1 MPFARVFDAD
11 DARDVDILP
20 FQYTIQSGRNLTQLH
35 SNLPLVNG
43 TLCPLMSEH
52 RHLLKSASTISTLT
66 ILSRVFGYVRDS
78 RIAFLL
84 GTGDSADAFTL
95 AFRIPNLLRRLVG
108 EGAVNAA
115 VVPVFTAYLM
125 ENRKE
130 EAWDL
135 VNRLIT
141 ILTVLM
147 TTVAVLGIVL
157 SPFLTKLF
165 ATGFESTPGKMELTA
180 LLNRIMF
187 PYIAL
192 ISIAALSMGVLNSL
206 HRFTVPAF

>member
-1 MPFARVFDAD
+1 
-11 DARDVDILP
+11 
-20 FQYTIQSGRNLTQLH
+20 
-35 SNLPLVNG
+35 
-43 TLCPLMSEH
+43 MSEH

-115 VVPVFTAYLM
+115 VVPVFTSYLT

-130 EAWDL
+130 EAWEL
-135 VNRLIT
+135 VNGLIT

-147 TTVAVLGIVL
+147 SAVAVLGIL
-157 SPFLTKLF
+157 FSPYLTRLF
-165 ATGFESTPGKMELTA
+165 ATGFEDTPGKIELTA

-187 PYIAL
+187 PYI
-192 ISIAALSMGVLNSL
+192 
-206 HRFTVPAF
+206 